1 MIYCLIITDLNLLY
15 NNYFEN
21 FTIGYFTS
29 YEKALETANRY
40 LTEIEG
46 FNKYPC
52 KYDITEKPISDFNC
66 RTSADEIFIVFG
78 WNVNDNLDETD
89 IVESD
94 RFVSYDTAL
103 QELNNMKLK
112 YHRNEWCIDKY
123 KLDECEWADGFTR
136 V

>member
-52 KYDITEKPISDFNC
+52 KYDITEKPISDFKELSENNLNIYTCLICPVC
-66 RTSADEIFIVFG
+66 RYNT
-78 WNVNDNLDETD
+78 
-89 IVESD
+89 
-94 RFVSYDTAL
+94 
-103 QELNNMKLK
+103 LK
-112 YHRNEWCIDKY
+112 YVSIPAVLCLTQN
-123 KLDECEWADGFTR
+123 KLSC

>member
-1 MIYCLIITDLNLLY
+1 MIYCLIITDLNLSY
-15 NNYFEN
+15 NNHFEN
-21 FTIGYFTS
+21 FNIGYFTS

-40 LTEIEG
+40 LTDIKG
-46 FNKYPC
+46 FNEYSC
-52 KYDITEKPISDFNC
+52 KYDITEKPISDFNS

-94 RFVSYDTAL
+94 CFVSYNTAL
-103 QELNNMKLK
+103 QELDNMKLK